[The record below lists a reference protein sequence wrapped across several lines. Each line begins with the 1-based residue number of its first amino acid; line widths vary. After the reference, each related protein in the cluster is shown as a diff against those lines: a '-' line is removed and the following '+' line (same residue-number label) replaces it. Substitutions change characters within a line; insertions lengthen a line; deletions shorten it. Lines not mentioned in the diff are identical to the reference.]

1 MCRAVALLFCI
12 TRVRRCLTFFEISG
26 LWRGVYA
33 EKVAWTVSTA
43 ENKLAKGVVKLKA
56 DQLTSLKVCC
66 RGFLPSSEPWNKC

>member
-1 MCRAVALLFCI
+1 MSGCRPPVLHYSGQALPD
-12 TRVRRCLTFFEISG
+12 FFEISS